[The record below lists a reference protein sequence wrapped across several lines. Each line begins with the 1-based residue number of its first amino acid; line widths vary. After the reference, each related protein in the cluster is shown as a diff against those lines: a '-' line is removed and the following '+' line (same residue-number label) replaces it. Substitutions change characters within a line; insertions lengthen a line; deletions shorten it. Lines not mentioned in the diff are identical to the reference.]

1 MNGIILLYKHNGI
14 CMHRHRAEV
23 LSPLKYVNE
32 PTWINSGHRSRN
44 YQLPHRQYAP
54 KCLLS
59 LKLCFRGKDVI
70 YDIYQTL

>member
-32 PTWINSGHRSRN
+32 PTWINSGHRSGN
-44 YQLPHRQYAP
+44 YQLPHRQICP
-54 KCLLS
+54 QMS
-59 LKLCFRGKDVI
+59 FKLEVMF
-70 YDIYQTL
+70 